1 MVWRELTHHLAVVWG
16 ALVALGIVLV
26 LTPAVGSAARYL
38 RLVGRPGEEE
48 RARPQIPRLGGL
60 AIFLGMLVP
69 SLAFVPLGGELRGIL
84 LGAAVATTVGA
95 IDDFRGLAW
104 WQKLLGQ
111 LTAAVI
117 PTRFGVWVHSFTFPF
132 IGVHVL
138 SEWVG
143 ASLTVFG
150 IVAVMNMVNF
160 LDGLDGLAAGVCAIS
175 GATFA
180 VIELSRGSVGAA
192 ILSAIVCGAC
202 LGFLREN
209 FYPARIFMGDSGALL
224 LGFTLAAVS
233 VQGLL
238 KTAVLATLVLPLLVL
253 AVPVLDTSFVVA
265 KRIRAGQSIYVADAR
280 HLHHRFL
287 RLGFSERRAVLHLWG
302 WCATLAIAALATRF
316 APPHAHGRWHAYNLG
331 VDVAAG
337 LLAIGFSVYVIG
349 LLEIVNLSSVRPRRR
364 NRPPVEEER
373 KSA

>member
-1 MVWRELTHHLAVVWG
+1 VVWRELTDHLDVIWG
-16 ALVALGIVLV
+16 GVVALGIVLV

-38 RLVGRPGEEE
+38 RLVGRQTEDE

-60 AIFLGMLVP
+60 AIFLGVLVP
-69 SLAFVPLGGELRGIL
+69 SLAFVPLNGELRGVL

-104 WQKLLGQ
+104 WQKLVGQ
-111 LTAAVI
+111 VTAAVI
-117 PTRFGVWVHSFTFPF
+117 PTGFGVWVHSFTFPLV
-132 IGVHVL
+132 GVHVL
-138 SEWVG
+138 PEWVG
-143 ASLTVFG
+143 APLTVFG

-287 RLGFSERRAVLHLWG
+287 RLGFSERRAVLHLWA
-302 WCATLAIAALATRF
+302 WCGTLAIAALATRF
-316 APPHAHGRWHAYNLG
+316 APPHPHGHWHAYNVV
-331 VDVAAG
+331 VDLAAG
-337 LLAIGFSVYVIG
+337 TLAIGFSVYVIG

-364 NRPPVEEER
+364 GRPPAEEER
-373 KSA
+373 KTA